1 MKRPIIKSLKDFLGE
16 IHQSDFS
23 DLSRFKESAAA
34 GWIGFV
40 LFCFAVTWLT
50 SFSVSNLP
58 EKIQAGQGILRDI
71 RADRN
76 LSVVNE
82 EETEADRKK
91 ASESVLPVF
100 DYDESAPEGMSEKTR
115 AALAAILTRPILSSR
130 EPLVAHFDN
139 GVVLRRIHLP
149 KGTRREEE
157 ELVVKN
163 ISKIWTVDQ
172 ARQAVSKTVPKNLQ
186 KWIVPNTTFNFQE
199 TEGRREAAVR
209 SVKEKIIHYQ
219 AGDFIVRAGT
229 KLEPKDV
236 QLLEKIKKTRGL
248 ENTPIRFLGT
258 FLFVALALGGT
269 FYFSER
275 FVRRFLPERKDY
287 VLIGA
292 VVVTIL
298 AILRISLLLA
308 GAIHEA
314 FFFEIPRQALYYAIP
329 VAGGV
334 MLVRMILTAEV
345 TLVLAI
351 ILSLLAGLTVG
362 SNVNYTAYC
371 LISCI
376 AAGCAVARV
385 DHRGAIFKAGLI
397 TGMVNAV
404 AVLGIHLLQIDR
416 LESVFRWDSLLAH
429 IGFAM
434 LGGILAAVFVLVA
447 APVVE
452 WLFDYTTDIKLLEL
466 GNLNHPLLKELVV
479 RAPGTYHHSHMVGM
493 LSESAAEA
501 VGANPLL
508 VRVAAYYHDIGK
520 MKTPTYYT
528 ENDTAQEN
536 RHDALTPHMSALIVA
551 SHVKEGIALAKM
563 HKLPRQIIDM
573 IPQHH
578 GTKQIGFFYEKARES
593 SDPKIKNLEEKD
605 FRYAGPKPQTREAGI
620 LMLADG
626 TEAAVRS
633 LPEKSPTRIQQTV
646 EMLIDKSFAE
656 AQLDE
661 CDLTLKDLHEIARAF
676 TRTLL
681 GIYHQRIPYA
691 HQLHQPTS
699 EEKTPAQGSPDTQEN
714 RESNIHRI
722 QFPKA

>member
-1 MKRPIIKSLKDFLGE
+1 MKRQIIKSLKDFLGE

-34 GWIGFV
+34 GWIGFI
-40 LFCFAVTWLT
+40 LFCLSVTWLT

-58 EKIQAGQGILRDI
+58 ENIRVGQVITRDI

-82 EETEADRKK
+82 EETSADRKK
-91 ASESVLPVF
+91 ATESVLPVF
-100 DYDESAPEGMSEKTR
+100 DYDEALPAELPERARAP
-115 AALAAILTRPILSSR
+115 LAGILTRPILSSR
-130 EPLVAHFDN
+130 EPLVAHLDS
-139 GVVLRRIHLP
+139 GVVLRRIHP
-149 KGTRREEE
+149 PENVRSDEE

-172 ARQAVSKTVPKNLQ
+172 ARQALPKAAPKNFQ
-186 KWIVPNTTFNFQE
+186 RWVVPNTTFNLQE
-199 TEGRREAAVR
+199 TESRKEAASR

-287 VLIGA
+287 VLMGTVI
-292 VVVTIL
+292 VVIL
-298 AILRISLLLA
+298 AMLRMSLLLA

-334 MLVRMILTAEV
+334 MLVRMVLTAEV
-345 TLVLAI
+345 TLVLAV

-362 SNVNYTAYC
+362 SNVNYTTYC

-385 DHRGAIFKAGLI
+385 NHRAAIFKAGLI
-397 TGMVNAV
+397 TGVVNAL

-429 IGFAM
+429 LGFAM

-447 APVVE
+447 APIVE

-493 LSESAAEA
+493 LAEAAAEA
-501 VGANPLL
+501 IGANSLL
-508 VRVAAYYHDIGK
+508 VRVSAYYHDIGK

-536 RHDALTPHMSALIVA
+536 RHEALNPHMSALIVA
-551 SHVKEGIALAKM
+551 SHVKEGMALAKM

-593 SDPKIKNLEEKD
+593 NDPKIKNLEEKD
-605 FRYAGPKPQTREAGI
+605 FRYPGPKPQTREAGI
-620 LMLADG
+620 LMLADSV
-626 TEAAVRS
+626 EAAVRS

-656 AQLDE
+656 SQLDE
-661 CDLTLKDLHEIARAF
+661 CDLTLRDLHEIAKAF

-691 HQLHQPTS
+691 NQPNQPTS
-699 EEKTPAQGSPDTQEN
+699 EEKTPTQGTPGAEEN

-722 QFPKA
+722 QFPKV